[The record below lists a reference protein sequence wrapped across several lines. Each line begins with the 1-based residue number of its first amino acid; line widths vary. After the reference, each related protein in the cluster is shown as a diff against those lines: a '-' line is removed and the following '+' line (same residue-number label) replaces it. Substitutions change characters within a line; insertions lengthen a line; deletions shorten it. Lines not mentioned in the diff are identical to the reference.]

1 MNFHPLKIILNRL
14 IQNFIERMDYRELLD
29 KLKRNR
35 IAYSNLNTM
44 ADVQNHPA
52 LGEHDETIKMEFER

>member
-52 LGEHDETIKMEFER
+52 LG